1 MKIASDFLRGIIS
14 KIAMVAI
21 RKKLGCEVKVQVNG
35 VEAKVVGGKTRV
47 HLDLDAEMEKEEL
60 LRLLKKV
67 GL

>member
-1 MKIASDFLRGIIS
+1 MKIVSGFLRGIIS
-14 KIAMVAI
+14 KIATVTV

-35 VEAKVVGGKTRV
+35 VEAKVVDGKTHV